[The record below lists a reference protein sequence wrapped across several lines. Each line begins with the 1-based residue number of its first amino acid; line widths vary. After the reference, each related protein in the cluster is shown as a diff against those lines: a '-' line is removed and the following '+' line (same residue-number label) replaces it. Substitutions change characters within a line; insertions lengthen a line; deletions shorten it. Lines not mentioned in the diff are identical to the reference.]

1 MLVVFWFMKFLEW
14 IIWVLFL
21 VMVVYDVVVVLMLR
35 GFFNLFV
42 ELVIEWDEDIL
53 VFIYEV

>member
-1 MLVVFWFMKFLEW
+1 MVFWFMKFFEW

-21 VMVVYDVVVVLMLR
+21 VMVVYDVVVVLILR

-42 ELVIEWDEDIL
+42 ELVIEWDEEIL